1 MQAATPRHVLLVGAP
16 NGGAERVAPL
26 LQRAEFDVHAVR
38 PSEIVLDL
46 VMGTPFELLVV
57 GYPLPEIDFIELIRA
72 VRLRESAS
80 LHAGL
85 VLLAR
90 PGFLEAAQA
99 LLPVGANRAVS
110 LGWPDSRMWR
120 AIDDLVDVAPR
131 ARLQSTLVA
140 DVEPPGTC
148 DRFLYETVNVSRSG
162 VLLQG
167 ERLFAPGTSFEF
179 AFRLPS
185 ETRPVEG
192 RAEVVRRADSGRER
206 MRGLGARFLALRED
220 GGVRVQRY
228 VEDGHGA
235 GLSPGQDPGSRI

>member
-1 MQAATPRHVLLVGAP
+1 MTQAVTPRHVLLVGAP

-26 LQRAEFDVHAVR
+26 LQRAEFDVHAAR
-38 PSEIVLDL
+38 PSEIILDL

-57 GYPLPEIDFIELIRA
+57 GYPLPEIDLIELIRA

-110 LGWPDSRMWR
+110 LGWPDSRLWR

-140 DVEPPGTC
+140 DVELHGGC
-148 DRFLYETVNVSRSG
+148 DRVLYETVNVSRTG
-162 VLLQG
+162 VLVLG
-167 ERLFAPGTSFEF
+167 EQLFAPGTPFEF
-179 AFRLPS
+179 AFELPA
-185 ETRPVEG
+185 EPRPVEG
-192 RAEVVRRADSGRER
+192 TAEVVRRSNGGRER
-206 MRGLGARFLALRED
+206 LRGLGARFLTLRDD
-220 GGVRVQRY
+220 GGARVQQY
-228 VEDGHGA
+228 VEDGCRATAH
-235 GLSPGQDPGSRI
+235 PGVRR